1 VIVRII
7 TAGVQVYMPVG
18 NHRFPVYCKKMKRG
32 HRGTVTCLISVIN
45 KEYAMII
52 VTQDALTF
60 TQGRTECGSNG
71 GHLFSVVS
79 MPIQLNQSESY
90 AMSNNPPEQRS
101 QSAIA
106 TGLALAHRVMGF
118 CFELILPIGAG
129 VWLDRYLGLKG
140 PCLIAGLLLGFGIS
154 GWHVSLWVKELNAE
168 AKK

>member
-1 VIVRII
+1 
-7 TAGVQVYMPVG
+7 
-18 NHRFPVYCKKMKRG
+18 MKRQ
-32 HRGTVTCLISVIN
+32 HWGTVTCLIDAIN
-45 KEYAMII
+45 KELVTIF
-52 VTQDALTF
+52 VTQNALTF

-79 MPIQLNQSESY
+79 VPIQLNQSESY

-101 QSAIA
+101 QSAKGMA
-106 TGLALAHRVMGF
+106 MAHRIMGC
-118 CFELILPIGAG
+118 CFELILPIAAG

-154 GWHVSLWVKELNAE
+154 GWHLSLWVRELNAE